1 MTTQAPLYKDLREWL
16 DRVDQYGEL
25 RPIEGVDT
33 DLELGDI
40 AALVS
45 RSPDNPA
52 ILCDRLKDFPTGY
65 RVLLNTL
72 GSKRR
77 LALCLSV
84 PPPDDEIHLVWLWKE
99 KLKSIALIPPTKVK
113 NGPVTQNHLIGNK
126 VDIRRFPTPR
136 WHDLDGGK
144 YIGTAC
150 CVITRSPEN
159 GWVNLGTYRAM
170 VQGADAVG
178 FFAEPGR
185 HGRLHRELWWKK
197 GKPCP
202 VAVVLGCDPLLFI
215 VSSLNLPAGISELN
229 YAGGIKGEPIE
240 ILEDEAT
247 GLPIPASAECVLLGE
262 CSEGDTLP
270 EGPFGEWTGYYG
282 SERSPQPVVR
292 IKSIFFRDQPIIFGR
307 PPIKPPSSQARTQGI
322 LRSSLIWNHL
332 EGAGIPGVKGVWLHE
347 AGGGSLFSV
356 ISIDQ
361 KYPGHATQTGI
372 VASQCGG
379 GIRNGRFVVVVDDDI
394 NPSDIQDVVWTVCT
408 RCDPARA
415 FQMVRRS
422 FSSPLDTGVL
432 PGEVHNSRMIID
444 ACKPYERL
452 HSFPPSLRIDPQRL
466 ADARKKWGFL
476 LNRPV

>member
-1 MTTQAPLYKDLREWL
+1 MSHASLYKDLRAWL
-16 DRVDQYGEL
+16 DRVDRYGEL
-25 RPIEGVDT
+25 RRIEGADP

-45 RSPDNPA
+45 HSADNPA
-52 ILCDRLKDFPTGY
+52 VLCDRLKGARPGY

-72 GSKRR
+72 GSNRR
-77 LALCLSV
+77 LALCLSL
-84 PPPDDEIHLVWLWKE
+84 PPPENDIQLVRLWKE
-99 KLKSIALIPPTKVK
+99 KLKSISLIPPAAVED
-113 NGPVTQNHLIGNK
+113 GPVTENHLAGKK

-136 WHDLDGGK
+136 WHDLDGGN

-150 CVITRSPEN
+150 CVITRSPEDD
-159 GWVNLGTYRAM
+159 WVNLGTYRAM
-170 VQGADAVG
+170 VHGADAVG

-185 HGRLHRELWWKK
+185 HGRLHRELWWKR

-202 VAVVLGCDPLLFI
+202 VAIVLGCDPLLFI
-215 VSSLNLPAGISELN
+215 VSSLNLPAGTSELD

-240 ILEDEAT
+240 ILRDEAT
-247 GLPIPASAECVLLGE
+247 GLPIPAAAECVLLGE
-262 CSEGDTLP
+262 CSEEDLLP

-332 EGAGIPGVKGVWLHE
+332 EAAGIPEVKGVWLHE
-347 AGGGSLFSV
+347 AGGGSLFCVVSL
-356 ISIDQ
+356 SQ
-361 KYPGHATQTGI
+361 KYPGHAMQTGL
-372 VASQCGG
+372 VASQCSG

-394 NPSDIQDVVWTVCT
+394 NPADIQDVVWAVCT
-408 RCDPARA
+408 RSDPARSI
-415 FQMVRRS
+415 QMLHRS
-422 FSSPLDTGVL
+422 YSSPLDTGVL
-432 PGEVHNSRMIID
+432 PGETHNTRAVID

-452 HSFPPSLRIDPQRL
+452 NSFPPSLRIDPQRL
-466 ADARKKWGFL
+466 AEARKKWGFL
-476 LNRPV
+476 LNR